1 MRAVVQ
7 RVTWAEVEVDRQVVA
22 RLGRGGLPAPG
33 LLALVGVGRADVEGD
48 AIALG
53 DKLVGL
59 RVFSDS
65 LGRMN
70 LSVGE
75 VGGGITVV
83 SQFTLYGDVRRGR
96 RPSFLDAAPPE
107 RAAPLCDRVVARLRE
122 RGVPT
127 ATGVFRSHMA
137 VRLEND
143 GPVTLVVEGPVG

>member
-7 RVTWAEVEVDRQVVA
+7 RVTWAEVEVDGQVVA

-33 LLALVGVGRADVEGD
+33 LLVLVGVGRADVEAD
-48 AIALG
+48 AVALA

-59 RVFSDS
+59 RVFSDP

-70 LSVGE
+70 LSVAE
-75 VGGGITVV
+75 VGGGIVVV

-96 RPSFLDAAPPE
+96 RPSFVDAAAPE
-107 RAAPLCDRVVARLRE
+107 QAAPLCDRVVDRISE

-127 ATGVFRSHMA
+127 GTGVFRTHMA

-143 GPVTLVVEGPVG
+143 GPVTLVVEVPLR